1 MQLKFIEVN
10 VSIGIKINDYKG
22 DLKMNYWQIS
32 DGDGKTNLKDI
43 FIDLNVALIG
53 PGDVGNYFDKKNE
66 YENMGRDG
74 DLVGVLAEKVQVGDI
89 FVLKH
94 VKNPNTQTWQILA
107 VGEVVGE
114 YRYESI
120 FSNVGIYGWDV
131 QHCRR
136 VNWKVPD
143 QEILVKNGGM
153 GIRIQRLDDTNSM
166 KIKAE
171 ELWLSLPFYHK

>member
-1 MQLKFIEVN
+1 
-10 VSIGIKINDYKG
+10 
-22 DLKMNYWQIS
+22 MNYWQIS
-32 DGDGKTNLKDI
+32 DGDGNTNLKEV

-53 PGDVGNYFDKKNE
+53 PGGLGNYFDKKSE

-94 VKNPNTQTWQILA
+94 IKNPNTQTWQILA

-120 FSNVGIYGWDV
+120 FSDVGITGWDI

-136 VNWKVPD
+136 VKWKVPEN
-143 QEILVKNGGM
+143 EILVNNGGAP
-153 GIRIQRLDDTNSM
+153 IRIQRLDDVNPM
-166 KIKAE
+166 KLKAE
-171 ELWLSLPFYHK
+171 ELWAALPFNHKK